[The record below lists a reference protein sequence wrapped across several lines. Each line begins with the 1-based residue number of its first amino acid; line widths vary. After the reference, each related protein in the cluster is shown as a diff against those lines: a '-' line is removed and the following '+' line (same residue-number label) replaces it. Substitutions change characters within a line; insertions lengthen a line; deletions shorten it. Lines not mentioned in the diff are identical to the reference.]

1 MTKSRKTKWYD
12 REKVCAQGDVLFEVV
27 DSTAVPADAKPVGRA
42 ADGRLIV
49 AHSETGHHHAFP
61 DGSLVEMLTTSDPRV
76 CYLRC
81 EQTST
86 LLHERAWDTHAPTE
100 FGGGLTYKVYRQIE
114 ETPEGWQFVAD

>member
-1 MTKSRKTKWYD
+1 MGKWFED
-12 REKVCAQGDVLFEVV
+12 EKVCAQGDVLFSVV
-27 DSTAVPADAKPVGRA
+27 DDAEIPADAKPLKREP
-42 ADGRLIV
+42 DDRLVV

-61 DGSLVEMLTTSDPRV
+61 GGSHVELLATNDPRV

-100 FGGGLTYKVYRQIE
+100 FGGGLTYKVHRQIE